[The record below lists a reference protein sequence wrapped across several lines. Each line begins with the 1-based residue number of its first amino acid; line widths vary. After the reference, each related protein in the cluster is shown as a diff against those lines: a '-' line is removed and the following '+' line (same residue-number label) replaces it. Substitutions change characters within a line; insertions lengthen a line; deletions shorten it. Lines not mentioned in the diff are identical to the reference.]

1 MPLGNWL
8 WSLSSQLDRLLKGA
22 ALAGLAGLAPLASL
36 TFVVSAAFALAAKQG
51 PVLPDSWVMCD
62 SQLAEEEGEVARP
75 FAEGE
80 WDWAGSL
87 SSPPPRN
94 VAASTILGCEGVVW
108 SCSRKAVSNRC
119 PWVIQWRP
127 EDPFSSPP
135 HPAPT
140 KLKSASLLSY
150 AEDGVKC

>member
-1 MPLGNWL
+1 MPP
-8 WSLSSQLDRLLKGA
+8 RLLKGD

-36 TFVVSAAFALAAKQG
+36 TCVVSAAFALAAKQG
-51 PVLPDSWVMCD
+51 PVLLDSWVLCN
-62 SQLAEEEGEVARP
+62 SQLAEEEGAVARL
-75 FAEGE
+75 FAGGE
-80 WDWAGSL
+80 WDWAGS
-87 SSPPPRN
+87 PPRN
-94 VAASTILGCEGVVW
+94 VAASTIFGCEGAVW
-108 SCSRKAVSNRC
+108 SSSRKIVSNRC

-140 KLKSASLLSY
+140 KLKSASLLSD